1 MVTTLLCRVPPSVDS
16 GWQTMAT
23 IGCTGTSALGR
34 STTTSSGPAGPS
46 SSRQAVSPGATGNE
60 GLHGT
65 MIPSPPLTC
74 ARPMLYLSLAVICSV
89 LVSVL
94 LKVAGR
100 RQLDV
105 SQMVTWNYLVAA
117 TLTAVV
123 RSRRWMRCAR
133 RMRRGCHCW
142 RWRWRWCCR
151 RSSWCWAARWRWPA
165 SSAATAQR
173 LSLLLS
179 CGGFLF
185 FGQTATPWKLAGA
198 LGLLAMVA
206 ISLRPRGPT
215 VASSP
220 GAWGWLLGVWAGFA
234 VVDVLLKQVAL
245 SGTVDGGGAGQLQ
258 RGLRADACVAAVAA
272 FQWLQPAGLAQ
283 PRRGALLGLLNG
295 GNILSMCRRTRRCRT
310 ARLPCSPA

>member
-1 MVTTLLCRVPPSVDS
+1 M
-16 GWQTMAT
+16 
-23 IGCTGTSALGR
+23 
-34 STTTSSGPAGPS
+34 
-46 SSRQAVSPGATGNE
+46 
-60 GLHGT
+60 LH
-65 MIPSPPLTC
+65 
-74 ARPMLYLSLAVICSV
+74 LSLAVICSV

-123 RSRRWMRCAR
+123 LQPPLDALRAPHAPWLSLLALAVVLPSIFLVLGRAVAVAGIVRSDV
-133 RMRRGCHCW
+133 
-142 RWRWRWCCR
+142 
-151 RSSWCWAARWRWPA
+151 
-165 SSAATAQR
+165 AQR

-179 CGGFLF
+179 LAAAFLF
-185 FGQTATPWKLAGA
+185 FGQTATPWKLAGLA

-245 SGTVDGGGAGQLQ
+245 SGTPSM
-258 RGLRADACVAAVAA
+258 AAVLASFSVA
-272 FQWLQPAGLAQ
+272 FVLMLALQLWRHFSGCSRLAW
-283 PRRGALLGLLNG
+283 RNLGAGALLGLLNG
-295 GNILSMCRRTRRCRT
+295 GNILFYVQAHQAM
-310 ARLPCSPA
+310 PDSPATVFAGMNIGVVVLGALVGVFAFGEATTKWNRAGLALAVLAIGLIAWG

>member
-1 MVTTLLCRVPPSVDS
+1 
-16 GWQTMAT
+16 
-23 IGCTGTSALGR
+23 
-34 STTTSSGPAGPS
+34 
-46 SSRQAVSPGATGNE
+46 
-60 GLHGT
+60 
-65 MIPSPPLTC
+65 
-74 ARPMLYLSLAVICSV
+74 MLYLSLAVICSV

-123 RSRRWMRCAR
+123 LQPPLDALRAPHAPWLSLLALAVVLPSIFLVLGRAVAVAGIVRSDV
-133 RMRRGCHCW
+133 
-142 RWRWRWCCR
+142 
-151 RSSWCWAARWRWPA
+151 
-165 SSAATAQR
+165 AQR

-179 CGGFLF
+179 LAAAFLF
-185 FGQTATPWKLAGA
+185 FGQTATPWKLAGLA

-245 SGTVDGGGAGQLQ
+245 SGTPSM
-258 RGLRADACVAAVAA
+258 AAVLASFSVA
-272 FQWLQPAGLAQ
+272 FVLMLALQLWRHFSGCSRLAW
-283 PRRGALLGLLNG
+283 RNLGAGALLGLLNG
-295 GNILSMCRRTRRCRT
+295 GNILFYVQAHQAM
-310 ARLPCSPA
+310 PDSPATVFAGMNIGVVVLGALVGVFAFGEATTKWNRAGLTLAVLAIGLIAWG

>member
-1 MVTTLLCRVPPSVDS
+1 
-16 GWQTMAT
+16 
-23 IGCTGTSALGR
+23 
-34 STTTSSGPAGPS
+34 
-46 SSRQAVSPGATGNE
+46 
-60 GLHGT
+60 
-65 MIPSPPLTC
+65 
-74 ARPMLYLSLAVICSV
+74 MLYLSLAVICSV

-123 RSRRWMRCAR
+123 LQPPLDALRAPHAPWLSLLALAVVLPSIFLVLGRAVAVAGIVRSDV
-133 RMRRGCHCW
+133 
-142 RWRWRWCCR
+142 
-151 RSSWCWAARWRWPA
+151 
-165 SSAATAQR
+165 AQR

-179 CGGFLF
+179 LAAAFLF
-185 FGQTATPWKLAGA
+185 FGQTATPWKLAGLA

-215 VASSP
+215 VTSSP

-245 SGTVDGGGAGQLQ
+245 SGTPSM
-258 RGLRADACVAAVAA
+258 AAVLASFGVA
-272 FQWLQPAGLAQ
+272 FVLMLALQLWRHFSGCSRLAW
-283 PRRGALLGLLNG
+283 RNLGAGALLGLLNG
-295 GNILSMCRRTRRCRT
+295 GNILFYVQAHQAM
-310 ARLPCSPA
+310 PDSPATVFAGMNIGVVVLGALVGVFAFGEATTKWNRAGLALAVLAIGLIAWG

>member
-1 MVTTLLCRVPPSVDS
+1 
-16 GWQTMAT
+16 
-23 IGCTGTSALGR
+23 
-34 STTTSSGPAGPS
+34 
-46 SSRQAVSPGATGNE
+46 
-60 GLHGT
+60 
-65 MIPSPPLTC
+65 
-74 ARPMLYLSLAVICSV
+74 MLYLSLAVICSV

-123 RSRRWMRCAR
+123 LQPPLDALRAPHAPWLSLLALAVVLPSIFLVLGRAVAVAGIVRSDV
-133 RMRRGCHCW
+133 
-142 RWRWRWCCR
+142 
-151 RSSWCWAARWRWPA
+151 
-165 SSAATAQR
+165 AQR

-179 CGGFLF
+179 LAAAFLF
-185 FGQTATPWKLAGA
+185 FGQTATPWKLAGLA

-220 GAWGWLLGVWAGFA
+220 GGWGWLLGVWAGFA

-245 SGTVDGGGAGQLQ
+245 SGTPSM
-258 RGLRADACVAAVAA
+258 AAVLASFSVA
-272 FQWLQPAGLAQ
+272 FVLMLALQLWLHFSGCSRLAW
-283 PRRGALLGLLNG
+283 RNLGAGALLGLLNG
-295 GNILSMCRRTRRCRT
+295 GNILFYVQAHQAM
-310 ARLPCSPA
+310 PESPATVFAGMNIGVVVLGALVGMFVFGEATTKWNRAGLALAVLAIGLIAWG

>member
-1 MVTTLLCRVPPSVDS
+1 
-16 GWQTMAT
+16 
-23 IGCTGTSALGR
+23 
-34 STTTSSGPAGPS
+34 
-46 SSRQAVSPGATGNE
+46 
-60 GLHGT
+60 
-65 MIPSPPLTC
+65 
-74 ARPMLYLSLAVICSV
+74 MLYLSLAVICSV

-123 RSRRWMRCAR
+123 LQPPLDALRAPHAPWLSLLALALAVVLPSIFLVLGRAVAVAGIVRSDV
-133 RMRRGCHCW
+133 
-142 RWRWRWCCR
+142 
-151 RSSWCWAARWRWPA
+151 
-165 SSAATAQR
+165 AQR

-179 CGGFLF
+179 LAAAFLF
-185 FGQTATPWKLAGA
+185 FGQTATPWKLAGLA

-245 SGTVDGGGAGQLQ
+245 SGTPSM
-258 RGLRADACVAAVAA
+258 AAVLASFSVA
-272 FQWLQPAGLAQ
+272 FVLMLALQLWRHFSGCSRLAW
-283 PRRGALLGLLNG
+283 RNLGAGALLGLLNG